1 MSSSFWSGEFY
12 FDGIYSNLLN
22 VCIIDFDTNERLKQ
36 IGNGVSIE
44 LNEESSFNGE
54 KSYSE
59 SSIDSTDNITL
70 QLCRT
75 NGNSWSEGAIA
86 EIYNWLFKKDFKR
99 FQTLDYHSNYNL
111 CCYLKAVSFKKVLN
125 PSFEGYLEIEFKPY
139 TPYWYSIPTSSP
151 ILLDGEIKSI
161 VNYSNLYETY
171 KPKVKITNIGA
182 SSTNIKVINES
193 NNTFIEVLGLSDN
206 EVVIIDCKMGT
217 VINSDNINR
226 FEILQDYNLLELSKG
241 DNKIRLNGNA
251 KVEFIC
257 EFPIII

>member
-1 MSSSFWSGEFY
+1 MSSSFWSGGFY
-12 FDGIYSNLLN
+12 FNGFYSDAYN
-22 VCIIDFDTNERLKQ
+22 VCIIDFDSNEKLKQ
-36 IGNGVSIE
+36 IGLNTTLEFTEENSLNGTRSYIE
-44 LNEESSFNGE
+44 GSRSA
-54 KSYSE
+54 
-59 SSIDSTDNITL
+59 DNIVL

-75 NGNSWSEGAIA
+75 DGKAWTEGAII
-86 EIYNWLFKKDFKR
+86 EIYNWLFQKDFKR

-151 ILLDGEIKSI
+151 TLLDGEIKSI

-171 KPKVKITNIGA
+171 KPKVKITNKGT

-241 DNKIRLNGNA
+241 DNKIRLNGIA

>member
-12 FDGIYSNLLN
+12 FNGIYSESFK
-22 VCIIDFDTNERLKQ
+22 VCIIDFDSSELLKQ
-36 IGNGVSIE
+36 IGTSINME
-44 LNEESSFNGE
+44 LTEETSFNGNR
-54 KSYSE
+54 SYIE
-59 SSIDSTDNITL
+59 GNTTAENIIL

-75 NGNSWSEGAIA
+75 DDKSWSENTIA
-86 EIYNWLFKKDFKR
+86 EVYSWLFKKDFKK
-99 FQTLDYHSNYNL
+99 FQTLDYNGNYNL

-151 ILLDGEIKSI
+151 TLLDGEIKSI

-171 KPKVKITNIGA
+171 KPKVKITNKGT

>member
-1 MSSSFWSGEFY
+1 MHIQVIFTPIMWY
-12 FDGIYSNLLN
+12 NYPIKKNNLSEAEN
-22 VCIIDFDTNERLKQ
+22 TMTNNNTDKDKTLKQ
-36 IGNGVSIE
+36 REQIPNEYKWDIE
-44 LNEESSFNGE
+44 AMYPDETAWDRDVA
-54 KSYSE
+54 
-59 SSIDSTDNITL
+59 DSL
-70 QLCRT
+70 K
-75 NGNSWSEGAIA
+75 AA
-86 EIYNWLFKKDFKR
+86 EDFKR

-151 ILLDGEIKSI
+151 TLLDGEIKSI

-171 KPKVKITNIGA
+171 KPKVKITNKGT